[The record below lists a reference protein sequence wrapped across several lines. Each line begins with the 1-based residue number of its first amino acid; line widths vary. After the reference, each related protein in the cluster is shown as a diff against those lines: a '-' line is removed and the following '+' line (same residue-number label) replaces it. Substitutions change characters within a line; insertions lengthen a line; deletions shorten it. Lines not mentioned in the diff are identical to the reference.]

1 MRESKR
7 ILLWCMALSLVL
19 IGADLT
25 FAATTGK
32 ISGTVRDARGQPLPG
47 ANVVVKGM
55 RLGATTDAEGIYFIL
70 TVPPGVHTLTASLV
84 GYGTISQTDVKVA
97 VDLTTTVDFALEE
110 TALQAT
116 ELIVIAQRPPV
127 EPDKT
132 TSKYILGSED
142 IESLPIIRSV
152 SGLVA
157 LQPGVLPEGNDMIR
171 GTSAADVTYYVDG
184 IPIVTTDGVGAFDRF
199 QFQNTS
205 AVQELTVLTGGWEAE
220 YGNAQAGIINLV
232 TREAGENYSGRLEYK
247 FDTSDKKHWGNNVYD
262 APQFRDELKW
272 GDAAWENE
280 TDPEAGQNIHQRID
294 YTGAAGHFIEAN
306 LSGPLTLDAGLFVST
321 RVDRSSSSFPSS
333 SSHTPGNTRNT
344 VKLNYNMS
352 DNVKIKLGGF
362 YHWGKGWNNGISLD
376 RSATAGAI
384 RGLGDGGRN
393 IFLPEGSSAGRFT
406 DSESLIY
413 ASLTHTLSPKTFYE
427 AKISRSFSKQDTS
440 DIPAATQPLRRDA
453 AGYFNLS
460 RDVRAYEIS
469 ARARYNVKFDISS
482 QITRGHLVKAGVE
495 LTYSDAWAFG
505 EIGENE
511 SRRVVAFYSKD
522 GAPDG
527 NFQRGINPF
536 QWGLYLQDKMEF
548 SGMIVNAGVRLDG
561 FHNEEKGSAVP
572 PFETSPMYNKLRHF
586 RNAPRADADAKIAFS
601 PRLGVSHPITAA
613 STIRFFYGRFYKF
626 PNLWTMNRQ
635 IWVGSFPD
643 IDINGNGQIDPE
655 ERYNDLGKE
664 NQIGVGNIA
673 TPPEKTTSFEV
684 GTDWNVISD
693 YTLSL
698 TAYYKTVDNQLST
711 GTTGGETT
719 IWQDPGTGRT
729 EQIRVNLSIM
739 YEDIKGIE
747 LGFQKRFSNNFAFQT
762 SFNAQWLSGGRAGG
776 AGDRFFPDS
785 TWVAAGNYWLGYEN
799 RNGQEVPIPLTQDE
813 IREIGSTANQLL
825 RDIRAGGGPSKGQ
838 AGPNEHFLAAIEK
851 EPGIWAITPILSEL
865 NIGGIRGRDRTAFG
879 SVAFLYRTPSN
890 WGPKVGEAGLFGN
903 IQANMIY
910 RMQTGSRFEYS
921 LPEGGVEERNEPLR
935 TWIDLNAQKTFYGLR
950 DRFDV
955 TLFVETYNLFNQK
968 DRRANNF
975 DYIQWGLRK
984 PRPTDQRYKDF
995 GDPNDRAFL
1004 GFPRQVHLGLRLSF

>member
-7 ILLWCMALSLVL
+7 ILLWCMTLSLVL
-19 IGADLT
+19 FGADLT

-32 ISGTVRDARGQPLPG
+32 ISGTVRDAQGQPLPG

-70 TVPPGVHTLTASLV
+70 TVPPGLHTLTASLV

-110 TALQAT
+110 IALQAT
-116 ELIVIAQRPPV
+116 ELIVIAERPPV

-132 TSKYILGSED
+132 TSKYIMGSED

-152 SGLVA
+152 SELLA

-171 GTSAADVTYYVDG
+171 GTGAADVTYYIDG

-205 AVQELTVLTGGWEAE
+205 AVQELTILTGGWEAE

-247 FDTSDKKHWGNNVYD
+247 FDPSGKKHWGNDVYD
-262 APQFRDELKW
+262 APQFRDNLKW

-280 TDPEAGQNIHQRID
+280 TDPETGQTIHQRID
-294 YTGAAGHFIEAN
+294 YTDAAGHFIEAN
-306 LSGPLTLDAGLFVST
+306 LSGPLTPDAGLFVST
-321 RVDRSSSSFPSS
+321 RFDRSSRSFPSS

-352 DNVKIKLGGF
+352 DNVKFKLGGF
-362 YHWGKGWNNGISLD
+362 YHWSKGWNNGTSLG

-393 IFLPEGSSAGRFT
+393 VFLPEGSSAGRFT

-413 ASLTHTLSPKTFYE
+413 VSLTHTLSPKTFYE

-440 DIPAATQPLRRDA
+440 DIPVATQPLRRDA

-482 QITRGHLVKAGVE
+482 QITRGHLVKTGIDF
-495 LTYSDAWAFG
+495 TYSDAWAFG

-522 GAPDG
+522 GASDG

-561 FHNEEKGSAVP
+561 FHNGEKGSAVP
-572 PFETSPMYNKLRHF
+572 SFETSPMYNKLRHF

-635 IWVGSFPD
+635 VWVGSFPD
-643 IDINGNGQIDPE
+643 IDINDNGQIDPE
-655 ERYNDLGKE
+655 ERFNDLGKE
-664 NQIGVGNIA
+664 NQIGVGNMA

-684 GTDWNVISD
+684 GTDWNVVSD

-698 TAYYKTVDNQLST
+698 TAYSWY
-711 GTTGGETT
+711 TTK
-719 IWQDPGTGRT
+719 
-729 EQIRVNLSIM
+729 L
-739 YEDIKGIE
+739 K
-747 LGFQKRFSNNFAFQT
+747 
-762 SFNAQWLSGGRAGG
+762 
-776 AGDRFFPDS
+776 
-785 TWVAAGNYWLGYEN
+785 
-799 RNGQEVPIPLTQDE
+799 
-813 IREIGSTANQLL
+813 
-825 RDIRAGGGPSKGQ
+825 
-838 AGPNEHFLAAIEK
+838 
-851 EPGIWAITPILSEL
+851 
-865 NIGGIRGRDRTAFG
+865 
-879 SVAFLYRTPSN
+879 
-890 WGPKVGEAGLFGN
+890 LF
-903 IQANMIY
+903 
-910 RMQTGSRFEYS
+910 
-921 LPEGGVEERNEPLR
+921 
-935 TWIDLNAQKTFYGLR
+935 
-950 DRFDV
+950 
-955 TLFVETYNLFNQK
+955 
-968 DRRANNF
+968 
-975 DYIQWGLRK
+975 
-984 PRPTDQRYKDF
+984 
-995 GDPNDRAFL
+995 
-1004 GFPRQVHLGLRLSF
+1004 